1 MDMQYIYTA
10 GQNNGRVAESIDG
23 VSGETVQYTYDSLQ
37 RLATAQT
44 TGPQWGE
51 AYSYDGFGNLT
62 GKTPTK
68 GSAPALSAT
77 YNPATNQPYNGNYDA
92 NGNAPVGTW
101 DIENHLVQQTLD
113 GASLSWVYDPSGKR
127 VAQF

>member
-1 MDMQYIYTA
+1 MNMQYVYND
-10 GQNNGRVAESIDG
+10 GQNHGRIAQSNDLI
-23 VSGETVQYTYDSLQ
+23 SGEQVNYTYDGLQ
-37 RLATAQT
+37 RLASAAT
-44 TGPQWGE
+44 TGTQWGE

-62 GKTPTK
+62 GKTVTK

-101 DIENHLVQQTLD
+101 
-113 GASLSWVYDPSGKR
+113 
-127 VAQF
+127 